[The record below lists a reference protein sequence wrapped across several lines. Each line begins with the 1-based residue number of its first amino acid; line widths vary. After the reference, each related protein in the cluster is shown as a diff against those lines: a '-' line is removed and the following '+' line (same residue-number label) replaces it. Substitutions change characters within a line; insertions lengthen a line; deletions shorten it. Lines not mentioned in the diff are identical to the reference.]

1 MFWFCLF
8 LGCIFFIGLLWL
20 FLIFPR
26 LSKRRKLSPF
36 RGAIIAHRGMF
47 DVGAGVPENTMAAFR
62 LAVENGYGIETDIH
76 LTRDGEVVICHD
88 GNMKRTYG
96 IDMVIEEHTLAELR
110 KCRAI
115 GNGEQI
121 PLLSELLTLVDGRV
135 PLVIE
140 LKGEKKD
147 TPLADA
153 ARKLLQDYKGVYCV
167 ESFNPFL
174 LRAFAKAMPEV
185 PRGYLTT
192 RFFSQGRRTL
202 LYWMAQCLLFN
213 FLFRPDFIAYEHVGA
228 GRLPMTLVC
237 GLLGCHAVTWTVRTE
252 KELEAVK
259 PHFDTLIAENIPQ
272 LFPGKEKHFR

>member
-1 MFWFCLF
+1 MVWFFSFLALLLLVLLF
-8 LGCIFFIGLLWL
+8 WL

-26 LSKRRKLSPF
+26 LSRKEKLRPF

-47 DVGAGVPENTMAAFR
+47 DTEKGVPENTMAAFR
-62 LAVENGYGIETDIH
+62 LAVENGYGIETDVH

-96 IDMVIEEHTLAELR
+96 IDMVIEEHTLRELR
-110 KCRAI
+110 ECRAI
-115 GNGEQI
+115 GNGERI
-121 PLLSELLTLVDGRV
+121 PLFSEFLALVDGRV

-147 TPLADA
+147 APLAEA
-153 ARKLLQDYKGVYCV
+153 VAKYLRNYKGVYCV

-174 LRAFAKAMPEV
+174 VRAFAKAMPEV

-192 RFFSQGRRTL
+192 RFFTEGRRTL
-202 LYWMAQCLLFN
+202 PYWMAQCLLFN

-228 GRLPMTLVC
+228 GRLPLTLVC
-237 GLLGCHAVTWTVRTE
+237 GLLGCHAVTWTVRT
-252 KELEAVK
+252 KQELEAAK
-259 PHFDTLIAENIPQ
+259 PHFDTLICENIGT
-272 LFPGKEKHFR
+272 LFPKGEKRFR